1 MSGHPSWQGY
11 SDLSSLSPAA
21 LSATGQTGSV
31 RLYPSENHG
40 EGRSRAFVVTTVAA
54 VACEPVDTRDKDAGR
69 LGFAT
74 GSPGGWG
81 PGAEGGLPTSALP
94 LPRCSPCGSVSC
106 AESTP
111 PTARPPGP
119 QSQQQPLPGSRPQT
133 SSPCTAACVLKRLAP
148 ARPQHSCPRARVL
161 PAWPCDVPHAHLCTH
176 FPAPLSAPLCPWH
189 CLIRV

>member
-54 VACEPVDTRDKDAGR
+54 VACEPVDTRDQDAGR
-69 LGFAT
+69 RGFAT

-81 PGAEGGLPTSALP
+81 PGAEGASPP
-94 LPRCSPCGSVSC
+94 PPSPCLGAPPAAPSAVRKVP
-106 AESTP
+106 P

-148 ARPQHSCPRARVL
+148 TRPQHSCPRARVL
-161 PAWPCDVPHAHLCTH
+161 PARPCDVPHAHLCTH
-176 FPAPLSAPLCPWH
+176 FPSPLSAPLCPWH